1 MTLRRGRTAGLVALG
16 VVALGGA
23 GLAAAGMGGGDG
35 TAAARSTLP
44 PATAVVEKTTLTAT
58 EKVDGTLGYGDT
70 RTVTGGGRGTVTW
83 LAAEGSTV
91 RRGDPVFRVDTHPVP
106 LLYGALPLYRTLR
119 AGTTGADVRQLE
131 RNLRRLGYTG
141 FTVDRTFGSDTAD
154 AVRRWQDDLGV
165 RETGSV
171 APGSVV
177 VAPGAIRVAEH
188 RKAVGSSAG
197 GPVLTCT
204 GTTQVITV
212 KLDVG
217 LRRLARK
224 GATASL
230 TTDGGA
236 STSGTIM
243 KIGTVA
249 TRADRDS
256 DTSTIKV
263 TVSVKNQKALGGYD
277 QAPVDVRLTSERHP
291 DVLAVPVAALLALP
305 RGGYGVQVVDG
316 GTARTVQVETG
327 IFAESMV
334 EVSGAGLHEGMKVG
348 IPA

>member
-1 MTLRRGRTAGLVALG
+1 M
-16 VVALGGA
+16 
-23 GLAAAGMGGGDG
+23 
-35 TAAARSTLP
+35 
-44 PATAVVEKTTLTAT
+44 TAT
-58 EKVDGTLGYGDT
+58 EKVDGTLGYGDV
-70 RTVTGGGRGTVTW
+70 RTVTGSGRGTVTW

-91 RRGDPVFRVDTHPVP
+91 KRGEPVYRADTHPVP
-106 LLYGALPLYRTLR
+106 LLYGALPLYRALST
-119 AGTTGADVRQLE
+119 GTTGSDVRQLE
-131 RNLRRLGYTG
+131 RNLRKLGYTG
-141 FTVDRTFGSDTAD
+141 FTVDRYFGSDTAA

-171 APGSVV
+171 APGGVV
-177 VAPGAIRVAEH
+177 VAPGAIRIAEH
-188 RKAVGSSAG
+188 RKAVGSPAGG

-217 LRRLARK
+217 LRQLARQ

-236 STSGTIM
+236 STRGTITA
-243 KIGTVA
+243 IGTVA
-249 TRADRDS
+249 TRPSRDS

-291 DVLAVPVAALLALP
+291 DVLAVPVSALLALP
-305 RGGYGVQVVDG
+305 KGGYGVQVVDG
-316 GTARTVQVETG
+316 GTARTVPVETG
-327 IFAESMV
+327 IFAQSMV
-334 EVSGAGLHEGMKVG
+334 EVSGAGLREGMKVG